1 MKSNFLSAVFATL
14 TASVVAAS
22 AFAQDKPPNVVLILL
37 DNFAYGELGSYG
49 GGAIRG
55 AQTPRLDALAE
66 EGMRLTNFNVEAQ
79 CTPSRAAMLT
89 GRYAIRSGNS
99 TVAMGSGL
107 PYGLTQW
114 EYTMA
119 EMFSDVGYTTAMY
132 GKWHL
137 GDREGRYPT
146 DQGFDEWYG
155 LANSSNEASWADN
168 ERIPQSVRDSMKD
181 TSVLEGR
188 KGEESV
194 PAARFD
200 LPMRAQIDAEITQ
213 RAVSFIER
221 EANGEKPFFLFLPY
235 TQTHQP
241 RIPHPDFDGKSGNG
255 TWGDLLMQVDSY
267 AGEVLD
273 ALDSQGIT
281 DETIFIFTSDNGG
294 DFFDDASFPGP
305 WRGTYF
311 TGLEGSLRVPFIVRW
326 PGNVPAGSVSNEIVH
341 QTDLFPT
348 LAAIVGGK
356 VPQDRVIDGLDQGDF
371 MTGTTP
377 KSARD
382 SVMVYVGD
390 ELFAVKWQ
398 NWKVAFKEN
407 DVGYGAPTKVFPTP
421 VIYDLFN
428 DPREERP
435 VTRILESNSW
445 VGGPVMQAQREHMQ
459 SLLDEPPIPT
469 GTLDPYVPAN

>member
-1 MKSNFLSAVFATL
+1 MARRLVIKWGNGEKVTARLAVPKNSGRTG
-14 TASVVAAS
+14 
-22 AFAQDKPPNVVLILL
+22 ILL
-37 DNFAYGELGSYG
+37 AH
-49 GGAIRG
+49 GAG
-55 AQTPRLDALAE
+55 AGQDHPFMITLRDALAA
-66 EGMRLTNFNVEAQ
+66 EGLRLTNFNVEAQ
-79 CTPSRAAMLT
+79 CTPSRSALLT

-137 GDREGRYPT
+137 GDREGRLPT

-155 LANSSNEASWADN
+155 LPNSSNESSWPDN
-168 ERIPQSVRDSMKD
+168 ERIPKSVKD
-181 TSVLEGR
+181 TMRDISVWEGR
-188 KGEESV
+188 KGEKSV
-194 PAARFD
+194 AVARFD
-200 LPMRAQIDAEITQ
+200 LPMRAQIDAEVTK
-213 RAVSFIER
+213 RAVEFIER
-221 EANGEKPFFLFLPY
+221 EAGSDNPFFLYLPY

-241 RIPHPDFDGKSGNG
+241 RTPHSDFKGKSGNG

-273 ALDSQGIT
+273 ALDSQGIA
-281 DETIFIFTSDNGG
+281 DDTIFIFTSDNGG

-326 PGNVPAGSVSNEIVH
+326 PDNIPAGGVSNEIVH
-341 QTDLFPT
+341 QMDLLPT
-348 LAAIVGGK
+348 LTAIAGGAL
-356 VPQDRVIDGLDQGDF
+356 PEDRIIDGLNQVDF
-371 MTGTTP
+371 MKGDTP
-377 KSARD
+377 TSPRE
-382 SVMVYVGD
+382 SVIVYVGS
-390 ELFAVKWQ
+390 EIFGVKWH

-428 DPREERP
+428 DPREEKP
-435 VTRILESNSW
+435 VTKILEGNSW
-445 VGGPVMQAQREHMQ
+445 VGGPVLQAHREHLQ
-459 SLLDEPPIPT
+459 SLVDEPPIPT
-469 GTLDPYVPAN
+469 GTPDPYVPAN

>member
-1 MKSNFLSAVFATL
+1 MKICIFPRILATL
-14 TASVVAAS
+14 TAVAVSTS
-22 AFAQDKPPNVVLILL
+22 AFAQEKPPNVVLILL
-37 DNFAYGELGSYG
+37 DNLAYGELGSYG
-49 GGAIRG
+49 GGVMRG
-55 AQTPRLDALAE
+55 APTPRLDALAS
-66 EGMRLTNFNVEAQ
+66 EGLRLMNFNVEAQ
-79 CTPSRAAMLT
+79 CTPSRAALMT

-119 EMFSDVGYTTAMY
+119 EMFSDVGYSTAMY

-137 GDREGRYPT
+137 GDREGRLPN

-155 LANSSNEASWADN
+155 LANSSNESSWADN
-168 ERIPQSVRDSMKD
+168 ERIPQSIRDSMRD

-188 KGEESV
+188 KGEASV
-194 PAARFD
+194 PVARFD
-200 LPMRAQIDAEITQ
+200 LPMRAQIDAEITK
-213 RAVSFIER
+213 RAVGFIER
-221 EANGEKPFFLFLPY
+221 EANSDKPFFLFLPY

-273 ALDSQGIT
+273 ALDDQGIA
-281 DETIFIFTSDNGG
+281 DNTIFIFTSDNGG

-326 PGNVPAGSVSNEIVH
+326 PGNIPAGGVSNEIVH
-341 QTDLFPT
+341 EMDLLPT
-348 LAAIVGGK
+348 LAAIAGGTI
-356 VPQDRVIDGLDQGDF
+356 PEDRIIDGMNLVDF
-371 MTGTTP
+371 MKGTTP
-377 KSARD
+377 KSPRE
-382 SVMVYVGD
+382 SVIVYVGK
-390 ELFAVKWQ
+390 EIFGVKWH
-398 NWKVAFKEN
+398 NWKAAYKEN

-421 VIYDLFN
+421 VIYDLLN
-428 DPREERP
+428 DPREEKP
-435 VTRILESNSW
+435 ISDAMMENSW
-445 VGGPVMQAQREHMQ
+445 VGGPIFKAQREHLQ
-459 SLLDEPPIPT
+459 SLVDEPPIPA
-469 GTLDPYVPAN
+469 GTLDPYVPEH